1 MRRLV
6 VLVTVV
12 LVMMAMLVASAAPAL
27 AFVIPGLGG
36 RTDSKCCRV
45 SPPAACNTVAG
56 VGDFQ
61 WRAGGTVCW
70 LEAPGWEV
78 IQDLEAG

>member
-27 AFVIPGLGG
+27 AGL
-36 RTDSKCCRV
+36 RTDTKCCRV
-45 SPPAACNTVAG
+45 SPPTACNTVAG
-56 VGDFQ
+56 VGGFQ

-70 LEAPGWEV
+70 LQFPAWEV
-78 IQDLEAG
+78 IQDLVEG